1 MADLQSLPETPPA
14 EGSPHP
20 GRRLALPEPLP
31 LGYHQLT
38 VELGGRTAES
48 LVISAPSRC
57 FTGGKAGDGKP
68 LWGVFLP
75 LYALRTSRSWGA
87 GDFSDL
93 ETLAEWTAGLGGGV
107 VGTQPLLATFLDEP
121 FEPSPYAPASRL
133 FWNELYIDPRR
144 LPEMEDCPAARRL
157 IESPDFQREV
167 EALRA
172 APRVDYARL
181 MALKRR
187 VLEEL
192 AQRFFSRPGDR
203 LAEFESFVADKPG
216 LENYAAFRAVGDRR
230 GESWQSWPGRLREGT
245 LAPADYDE
253 EDRRYYLWTQWAAD
267 QQLSSLAKEARRHA
281 QELDGSPLVLG
292 RVMSAE
298 AVPDDPVALAELLTE
313 RYLEAGDTLQDDQA
327 LHQVQAMAGSA
338 IARLAWLRNDL
349 PELQRGAE

>member
-1 MADLQSLPETPPA
+1 MAELQSLPEIPPA
-14 EGSPHP
+14 EGSPYP

-31 LGYHQLT
+31 FGYHRLT

-57 FTGGKAGDGKP
+57 FTGDQAGENKL

-107 VGTQPLLATFLDEP
+107 VGTLPLLAAFLDEP

-172 APRVDYARL
+172 APA
-181 MALKRR
+181 
-187 VLEEL
+187 
-192 AQRFFSRPGDR
+192 
-203 LAEFESFVADKPG
+203 
-216 LENYAAFRAVGDRR
+216 
-230 GESWQSWPGRLREGT
+230 GRLR
-245 LAPADYDE
+245 
-253 EDRRYYLWTQWAAD
+253 AAD
-267 QQLSSLAKEARRHA
+267 GA
-281 QELDGSPLVLG
+281 QAPGAGGAGPALLLPPRGSAG
-292 RVMSAE
+292 RVRALRRRQARPRE
-298 AVPDDPVALAELLTE
+298 LRRLPRRGGPPRRALAELA
-313 RYLEAGDTLQDDQA
+313 RAAARGDSRPRRLRRGGPA
-327 LHQVQAMAGSA
+327 L
-338 IARLAWLRNDL
+338 L
-349 PELQRGAE
+349 PLDAVGRRPAD